1 MCLRSLRAAASAA
14 ALAAVACSA
23 GPGAR
28 VEPAVQ
34 TSDQHPP
41 ALTQPLDTEARAVF
55 KAPLARPPAVQ
66 GGGHDSTVG
75 RVLRVCADPNN
86 LPFSNQHGEGF
97 ENRLV
102 ALLAEELHARV
113 EYTWWAERRGFVRET
128 ITAGRCDVVGG
139 VPSQFGRTLVTKPY
153 YRSSYVFVT
162 RLDRKLHLKTFDDP
176 ALKMLRVGV
185 QLIGED
191 GQNTPPAHALAARH
205 IVSNVIGYT
214 VYGDYLQPNP
224 PARIVEAVVRNE
236 VDVAIV
242 WGPLAGYFAR
252 KYDVPLHIS
261 PVAAVADR
269 TTPVAFDISIG
280 VARRVPAL
288 CKELDAALDRRRADV
303 QRLLDEYGIPRV
315 QS

>member
-23 GPGAR
+23 GPGTRAD
-28 VEPAVQ
+28 PSVQ
-34 TSDQHPP
+34 TSGQQAAAPP
-41 ALTQPLDTEARAVF
+41 GPHETEPAAAF
-55 KAPLARPPAVQ
+55 KAPLLPTPALR
-66 GGGHDSTVG
+66 GGGQDRTTG

-86 LPFSNQHGEGF
+86 LPFSNQHEEGF

-113 EYTWWAERRGFVRET
+113 EYTWWAQRRGFVRET
-128 ITAGRCDVVGG
+128 ITAGMCDVVAG
-139 VPSQFGRTLVTKPY
+139 VPSRFDRTLVTKPY

-176 ALKMLRVGV
+176 ALKTLRVGV

-205 IVSNVIGYT
+205 IVSNVIGYP

-224 PARIVEAVVRNE
+224 PARIVAAVVRRD

-252 KYDVPLHIS
+252 QYDVPLHIS
-261 PVAAVADR
+261 LVAPVADR
-269 TTPVAFDISIG
+269 ATPVAFDISIG

-288 CKELDAALDRRRADV
+288 RRELDAALDRRRGDV
-303 QRLLDEYGIPRV
+303 RRLLDEYGIPRV